1 MRCTDDAERI
11 IAAGGVYVNGSR
23 MVNGQQLISADKH
36 VLPNN
41 LTLLRIGAFELVVNY
56 VCEGWLDEREEGW
69 RWEWTEDFRNLLKPT
84 YSLALT
90 QALMPRYCHVLHPLL
105 PPRKRNVYNLR

>member
-23 MVNGQQLISADKH
+23 MVNGQQLISADEH

-69 RWEWTEDFRNLLKPT
+69 RWEWTEYFRNLLKPT

-90 QALMPRYCHVLHPLL
+90 L
-105 PPRKRNVYNLR
+105 